1 MKKHTSR
8 ALTDSELDE
17 LLYTND
23 SVSPPEDFTQQVMQS
38 IRALPQTKQKQPTW
52 WQWLALTLGGIPAI
66 IQTLAFMFS
75 AWHVAAIG

>member
-38 IRALPQTKQKQPTW
+38 IRALPQTKQKQPICGYVSCIARFRA
-52 WQWLALTLGGIPAI
+52 AL
-66 IQTLAFMFS
+66 
-75 AWHVAAIG
+75 